1 MKAIYILCLFF
12 ISISSAFSQFIVD
25 FKADTTVIC
34 EGTGVQF
41 TDLTY
46 AISNPIDEWFWE
58 FGDSITDTVQNPI
71 HTYADAGTYTITLT
85 TSNATSSNTAIKTN
99 YILVREMPV
108 IDFTYSDLPDKP
120 FFLIVFYGIVTNND
134 ANTYNYSWLF
144 PGDSAVNDNDT
155 VYNIFQSQGQHS
167 VSFIVDAGKNC
178 IDTITKTIDVT
189 DSLEVPNVF
198 TPNGDNIN
206 DIFEFR
212 TNGVTAYELTIY
224 NRWGAIIYTITAKR
238 PYWDGYSSAGVK
250 MPVGNYFF
258 VLKAQGDAAYEK
270 AGVVVLR

>member
-34 EGTGVQF
+34 VGTEVQF
-41 TDLTY
+41 TDLTE
-46 AISNPIDEWFWE
+46 AIIDPIDEWFWE
-58 FGDSITDTVQNPI
+58 FGDSITDTNQNPS
-71 HTYADAGTYTITLT
+71 HTYADAGIYTVKLT
-85 TSNATSSNTAIKTN
+85 TSNASSSNTAAKTN

-108 IDFTYSDLPDKP
+108 IDYTYSDLPDKP

-144 PGDSAVNDNDT
+144 PGDSAMNDNDT
-155 VYNIFQSQGQHS
+155 VFNIFQSQGQHS

-206 DIFEFR
+206 DVFEFR
-212 TNGVTAYELTIY
+212 TNGVTTYELTIY
-224 NRWGAIIYTITAKR
+224 NRWGAVIYTITAKR
-238 PYWDGYSSAGVK
+238 PYWDGHSSAGVK
-250 MPVGNYFF
+250 MSVGNYFF